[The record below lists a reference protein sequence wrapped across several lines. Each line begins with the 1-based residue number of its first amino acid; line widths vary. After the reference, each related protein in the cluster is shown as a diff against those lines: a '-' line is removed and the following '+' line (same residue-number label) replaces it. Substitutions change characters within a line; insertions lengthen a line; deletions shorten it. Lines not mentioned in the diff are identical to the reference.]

1 MRSVLISVD
10 FIYRE
15 DGTLHPT
22 ELNTSTKDDLSIYI
36 DITKENFLSSMEG
49 FFNHELLNSFMIGN
63 DLKKIITIS
72 VGGDN
77 QIYKMFADY
86 YEYEYEN
93 IVVGTNQLTV
103 PHIEDSDDT
112 LIIRIAYDSY
122 ALVDDLYARDNYEF
136 HNLIKNETFSSP
148 VTFTENNF
156 DTITQ
161 LDYSQDGI
169 IPNYVVKARTP
180 GYIESDYPRG
190 YRFDSIED
198 LYSLKKNL
206 EINEFIQ
213 KFEFNNSLGLID
225 GRTHHL
231 RTMSLICGGTLEVLN
246 LVHYKSINAVST
258 LNDKLVYTSEIDS
271 NKQLNNLFLSKYYP
285 TYLSKRGI
293 NFHSDRDDAILK
305 PDGSLILFSDLQI
318 GDTIQSIIFSNDV
331 GFDGEYDFNSLN
343 QFSLGESQ
351 VKDITKTKNGIM
363 VNLTITN
370 ETYGTFQFHDGVGNN
385 YMIRKPNQSN
395 DMILWSKAG
404 VIEIGDE
411 IMIYHRTLNSVIPF
425 NVSSIF
431 FDEKDLE
438 IFLVPLTPE
447 PKFLVQIDED
457 NTELFLIQHN
467 ACASGCVNP
476 IAVCGKC
483 ADCGKNSGGCI
494 QCGGAAVTDCA

>member
-1 MRSVLISVD
+1 
-10 FIYRE
+10 
-15 DGTLHPT
+15 
-22 ELNTSTKDDLSIYI
+22 
-36 DITKENFLSSMEG
+36 
-49 FFNHELLNSFMIGN
+49 
-63 DLKKIITIS
+63 
-72 VGGDN
+72 
-77 QIYKMFADY
+77 
-86 YEYEYEN
+86 
-93 IVVGTNQLTV
+93 
-103 PHIEDSDDT
+103 
-112 LIIRIAYDSY
+112 
-122 ALVDDLYARDNYEF
+122 
-136 HNLIKNETFSSP
+136 
-148 VTFTENNF
+148 
-156 DTITQ
+156 
-161 LDYSQDGI
+161 
-169 IPNYVVKARTP
+169 
-180 GYIESDYPRG
+180 
-190 YRFDSIED
+190 
-198 LYSLKKNL
+198 
-206 EINEFIQ
+206 
-213 KFEFNNSLGLID
+213 
-225 GRTHHL
+225 
-231 RTMSLICGGTLEVLN
+231 LEVLN

-363 VNLTITN
+363 VNLAITN